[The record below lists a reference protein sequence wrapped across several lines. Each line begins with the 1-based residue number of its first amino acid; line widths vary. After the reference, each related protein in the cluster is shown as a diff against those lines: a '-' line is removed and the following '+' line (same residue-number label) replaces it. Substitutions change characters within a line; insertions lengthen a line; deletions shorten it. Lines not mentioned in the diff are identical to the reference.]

1 MVKKSFF
8 KVFMI
13 ATAMSGAVVLSS
25 CVSDVTAY
33 TEEEIQKAH
42 HDEEVAKYEQ
52 DFVKLVGQPAANQS
66 WDFTQDGSN
75 SSMRSASTSESLSE
89 WPSHSAYL
97 RGFNSKYATGENDPL
112 PQGTLAST
120 VVKQA
125 DDIKAA
131 IDAAV
136 AAGQFKT
143 WAPTGNYVFRTV
155 ASFRNSSTNADNDKY
170 YTIGANFGGQN
181 NFIAMMGVKK
191 NGNVIKNGSSGVQH
205 TCAIVF
211 NNVPSDAVWFA
222 HASTTKDDSFKA
234 IDFPLTQYVEVTY
247 DGRTFWGFKC
257 DADGG
262 YSDLI
267 LWVDKADISK
277 ELIIAKRYMVE
288 DLGGSGDSDIDF
300 NDIVFDVQQ
309 YSDGTQKC
317 VVRALGG
324 TLPIKIKVGNSIWW
338 SKPEPV
344 AKMINTGADGQA
356 INYDEVIAEI
366 DVTGWIEKDN
376 NVQVSVENKEGYEFV
391 TTFPENGSIPAMIA
405 FSIAKKWN
413 KERVPVSA
421 EWFTTY
427 PFEFNFDDYINE

>member
-8 KVFMI
+8 KVIMI
-13 ATAMSGAVVLSS
+13 APVILGAMVLSS
-25 CVSDVTAY
+25 CVSDVTTY
-33 TEEEIQKAH
+33 TQKEVQEAH
-42 HDEEVAKYEQ
+42 HATEVEKYEQ
-52 DFVKLVGQPAANQS
+52 AFVNLVGQPDSNQS
-66 WDFTQDGSN
+66 WDFTKGGSYN
-75 SSMRSASTSESLSE
+75 TMRGASDLNSLSE
-89 WPSHSAYL
+89 WPTSSAYL
-97 RGFNSKYATGENDPL
+97 YGFNSKYATGNDDPL

-125 DDIKAA
+125 DQIKEA
-131 IDAAV
+131 IEAAV
-136 AAGQFKT
+136 EAKQFKT

-155 ASFRNSSTNADNDKY
+155 ASFRNSSTNKDKDKY
-170 YTIGANFGGQN
+170 YTIGANFGDKN

-191 NGNVIKNGSSGVQH
+191 NGKAIKNGSAGVQH

-211 NNVPSDAVWFA
+211 DNVPTDAVWFA
-222 HASTTKDDSFKA
+222 HASTKKDDSFKA
-234 IDFPLTQYVEVTY
+234 VDFPLTDYVEVTY

-267 LWVDKADISK
+267 LWVDKANISK

-317 VVRALGG
+317 IVRALGG
-324 TLPIKIKVGNSIWW
+324 TLPIKIKVGKSVWW

-344 AKMINTGADGQA
+344 SKMINTGVDGKA
-356 INYDEVIAEI
+356 INYDEVIAEF
-366 DVTGWIEKDN
+366 DVTGWVEKDN

-405 FSIAKKWN
+405 FSVAKKWN
-413 KERVPVSA
+413 KERVPVSE

-427 PFEFNFDDYINE
+427 PFEFNFEDYINE

>member
-1 MVKKSFF
+1 
-8 KVFMI
+8 
-13 ATAMSGAVVLSS
+13 MS
-25 CVSDVTAY
+25 
-33 TEEEIQKAH
+33 
-42 HDEEVAKYEQ
+42 
-52 DFVKLVGQPAANQS
+52 
-66 WDFTQDGSN
+66 
-75 SSMRSASTSESLSE
+75 
-89 WPSHSAYL
+89 
-97 RGFNSKYATGENDPL
+97 
-112 PQGTLAST
+112 
-120 VVKQA
+120 
-125 DDIKAA
+125 
-131 IDAAV
+131 
-136 AAGQFKT
+136 
-143 WAPTGNYVFRTV
+143 
-155 ASFRNSSTNADNDKY
+155 
-170 YTIGANFGGQN
+170 
-181 NFIAMMGVKK
+181 
-191 NGNVIKNGSSGVQH
+191 
-205 TCAIVF
+205 
-211 NNVPSDAVWFA
+211 
-222 HASTTKDDSFKA
+222 KDDSFKA
-234 IDFPLTQYVEVTY
+234 TDFPLTQYVEVTY

-309 YSDGTQKC
+309 YSDGTQKF